1 MRALKRAVR
10 RPARVEYL
18 LPQGSGSAR
27 WARRLT
33 RSFLAGRTSDTS
45 YEAVLVVSELVA
57 NAARVK
63 DSHCRISLCLD
74 ADELTVSV
82 HDDSPHHPRLD
93 PPPAPASA
101 ESGRGIFLAHAL
113 SRRMSVVPDPYGGKT
128 VRAVL
133 AHP

>member
-1 MRALKRAVR
+1 MRALKRTVR

-27 WARRLT
+27 WARHLT
-33 RSFLAGRTSDTS
+33 HDFLAGRSAGGAHD
-45 YEAVLVVSELVA
+45 AVLVVSELVA
-57 NAARVK
+57 NAARIK
-63 DSHCRISLCLD
+63 GSHCRMSLCLD

-82 HDDSPHHPRLD
+82 HDDSPHHPRLK
-93 PPPAPASA
+93 PNSLSA
-101 ESGRGIFLAHAL
+101 ESGRGISLVDAL
-113 SRRMSVVPDPYGGKT
+113 SRRMSVVSDPYGGKT